1 MGMGLEPSF
10 CLIMNAI
17 EWGHMVGSPSYMTC
31 MCWNPFFLNFICM
44 CWKPHFKNGNLKNGQ
59 TLRETSSFFG
69 FQIVAFIILGLK
81 NYIVMITLSYPR
93 SNENRQMKKSLK
105 TIIG

>member
-17 EWGHMVGSPSYMTC
+17 VWGHIYGWTSLLYDLHVLELL
-31 MCWNPFFLNFICM
+31 FLNFICM
-44 CWKPHFKNGNLKNGQ
+44 CWKPHFKNGNLKNGHNV

-69 FQIVAFIILGLK
+69 FQIVAFIILRLK
-81 NYIVMITLSYPR
+81 NYIVLLFRIR
-93 SNENRQMKKSLK
+93 DQMKTGK
-105 TIIG
+105 